1 MFSQLKESIIF
12 TFKVAGVFFKFFWLG
27 IVAISGW
34 LKEFPLI
41 NKWYYS
47 FLLPKAL
54 IVIVGLLVTSIP
66 LWLLIPLSFVPLPII
81 APIFFVAFI
90 FALAHF

>member
-1 MFSQLKESIIF
+1 MFSHLKESTTFTWKAVATFF
-12 TFKVAGVFFKFFWLG
+12 TFFWFG
-27 IVAISGW
+27 IVAVSGW

-54 IVIVGLLVTSIP
+54 IVIVGLLVTPIP
-66 LWLLIPLSFVPLPII
+66 LWLLVPLSFVPLPII

-90 FALAHF
+90 LALAHF